1 MQTFATSAP
10 VTVIVAVP
18 AGRIHVAAA
27 DQDSTTVQISPADP
41 GKSRDVKLAGQ
52 VTAAYGDGVVRV
64 TGQAGHR
71 VLGSSGAVEVTVS
84 VPAGS
89 RAEVTAASA
98 QFTTEGP
105 LGEVT
110 FDSKQA
116 TVSIDQ
122 AAAARLATVDGDIT
136 AGRVGGD
143 TEIRTVTGDIAV
155 AEATG
160 GTLVLS
166 TQTGAITV
174 AAARGVSAVLDAGAT
189 QGRIRNSLTNAGA
202 TPALTIRATTTLGDI
217 TASSL

>member
-1 MQTFATSAP
+1 MQSFATPAP
-10 VTVIVAVP
+10 VTVVVAVP
-18 AGRIHVAAA
+18 AGRIHVVAAA
-27 DQDSTTVQISPADP
+27 QDTTTVQIEPADP

-52 VTAAYGDGVVRV
+52 VTAVYSDGVVRV
-64 TGQAGHR
+64 TSPAGHR
-71 VLGSSGAVEVTVS
+71 VLGSSGAVEVRVQ

-122 AAAARLATVDGDIT
+122 AATARLVAVDGDIT

-143 TEIRTVTGDIAV
+143 TEIRTVTGDITV

-174 AAARGVSAVLDAGAT
+174 TAAPGVSAALDAGTT
-189 QGRIRNSLTNAGA
+189 QGRIRNSLTNAGG

-217 TASSL
+217 TASSR